1 MLGDPADD
9 DFKHQCLHDHT
20 VKCESCT
27 DLTNALQ
34 FVEEKSNDLSSS
46 MYNKEQ
52 HEDLRYDFNKSVK
65 SIKEWECHIL
75 HSQNQEKAK

>member
-1 MLGDPADD
+1 
-9 DFKHQCLHDHT
+9 
-20 VKCESCT
+20 
-27 DLTNALQ
+27 
-34 FVEEKSNDLSSS
+34 

-52 HEDLRYDFNKSVK
+52 HEDLRYDFNESVK